1 MKKTTSISIDLQ
13 GIGRIL
19 FNRNM
24 SVPIYQRS
32 YAWEEEHVADLL
44 SDIQTAM
51 ADGAPEYFIG
61 SIVST
66 QNDALRAEVADG
78 QQRLATITVLLAA
91 IRDYFYETGDKER
104 AGTITT
110 DLLHKKDLKTLALI
124 PKLKLNDADCDYFI
138 KRILLLPD
146 DAERDQL
153 ITKPSHARIDKA
165 AVLAREHVRKLA
177 SGRGATEALTDL
189 VEYLTDCV
197 KVIWVQVPDDT
208 NAFMI
213 FETLNDRGLALAIT
227 DLLKNHLFGLAG
239 NRLGEVQQSWI
250 SMTAA
255 LENVEEED
263 AVLTFLR
270 HYWSSREGLV
280 REKDLYA
287 NIKRKVNNQTRATV
301 FAKELERNAHIYA
314 AIVNST
320 DAMWTQ
326 YGDSCRKH
334 METLNALRLV
344 QIRPLLLSIL
354 DNFTAAEV
362 RLAVKNLV
370 SWSVRFLV
378 HGGLGSGA
386 IETHNCAAA
395 KEIRSKTIPNAA
407 RLFRRLQPVIPTDAQ
422 FRGSF
427 LSCGVSKAFLARYY
441 LRALEQQ
448 AAGVMEPELV
458 PNDNAEV
465 VNLEH
470 VLPQKPSNQWTHVPI
485 DEQSLL
491 ISRLGNLALLKTKIN
506 TRAGNDGFTFK
517 KAFYAQSAY
526 ELTKCIALEI
536 IWDKAAIDRRQ
547 ERMADLA
554 VATWPL
560 K

>member
-1 MKKTTSISIDLQ
+1 M
-13 GIGRIL
+13 
-19 FNRNM
+19 
-24 SVPIYQRS
+24 
-32 YAWEEEHVADLL
+32 
-44 SDIQTAM
+44 
-51 ADGAPEYFIG
+51 
-61 SIVST
+61 
-66 QNDALRAEVADG
+66 
-78 QQRLATITVLLAA
+78 
-91 IRDYFYETGDKER
+91 
-104 AGTITT
+104 
-110 DLLHKKDLKTLALI
+110 
-124 PKLKLNDADCDYFI
+124 
-138 KRILLLPD
+138 
-146 DAERDQL
+146 
-153 ITKPSHARIDKA
+153 
-165 AVLAREHVRKLA
+165 
-177 SGRGATEALTDL
+177 
-189 VEYLTDCV
+189 
-197 KVIWVQVPDDT
+197 
-208 NAFMI
+208 
-213 FETLNDRGLALAIT
+213 
-227 DLLKNHLFGLAG
+227 
-239 NRLGEVQQSWI
+239 
-250 SMTAA
+250 
-255 LENVEEED
+255 
-263 AVLTFLR
+263 
-270 HYWSSREGLV
+270 
-280 REKDLYA
+280 
-287 NIKRKVNNQTRATV
+287 
-301 FAKELERNAHIYA
+301 
-314 AIVNST
+314 
-320 DAMWTQ
+320 
-326 YGDSCRKH
+326 
-334 METLNALRLV
+334 
-344 QIRPLLLSIL
+344 
-354 DNFTAAEV
+354 
-362 RLAVKNLV
+362 AVKNLV